1 MSNIYW
7 PRRPDLCNKDGRDC
21 RKVEDRNYRL
31 FLHGNDIGTIKVTG
45 DHVIVLTCEG
55 LTIEGDHDV

>member
-21 RKVEDRNYRL
+21 RKQEDHEFRFKDAQGNEIGWLRVSGDYAFKLTGIDVEE
-31 FLHGNDIGTIKVTG
+31 VT
-45 DHVIVLTCEG
+45 V
-55 LTIEGDHDV
+55 